1 MLSSI
6 LRICGALFDAFA
18 QDFINTF
25 CMGISR
31 DLHEVSAPF
40 PQKIIRRQLAP
51 LEVYFHSS
59 GVNMPEYR
67 KPTVDEAP
75 K

>member
-1 MLSSI
+1 MFSSI

-40 PQKIIRRQLAP
+40 PAEDNSTSTR
-51 LEVYFHSS
+51 
-59 GVNMPEYR
+59 
-67 KPTVDEAP
+67 TD
-75 K
+75 

>member
-1 MLSSI
+1 MFSSI

-31 DLHEVSAPF
+31 DLHEVRRS

-51 LEVYFHSS
+51 LEVYFHSI

-67 KPTVDEAP
+67 KPPVDEAP

>member
-18 QDFINTF
+18 QDFDFINTF

-40 PQKIIRRQLAP
+40 PAEDNSTSTRTA
-51 LEVYFHSS
+51 
-59 GVNMPEYR
+59 
-67 KPTVDEAP
+67 
-75 K
+75 